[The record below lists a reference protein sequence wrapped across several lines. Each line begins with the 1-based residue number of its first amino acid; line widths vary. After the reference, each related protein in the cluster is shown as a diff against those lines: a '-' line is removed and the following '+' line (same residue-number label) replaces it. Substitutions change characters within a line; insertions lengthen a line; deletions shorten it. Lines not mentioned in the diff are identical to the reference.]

1 MIEQPSS
8 PTADR
13 VFIPVDQ
20 LREASEAVFR
30 AVGLS
35 GEDAATVADVMITND
50 LRGIPSH
57 GIFNRI
63 GAYVESYRAGDLDP
77 RPGWTVLRE
86 TPTTAVV
93 DGGNGLGLHVAARA
107 MDLAIAKAREYGMG
121 SVGVRNVGHMGG
133 TGYHAMRALPHDM
146 IGIAMSANGPI
157 QVLPTF
163 GAKPRMGTNPL
174 AWAAPAGEMPPFVFD
189 IGTSQVAAGRIR
201 LAQKLGLPVE
211 PGWIAGPDGAPITE
225 RVLVPDEF
233 YVLPMGGTREN
244 GSHKGFGMAAVV
256 EIMASMLTGMGAS
269 FVTHQPGF
277 SFHLAAYRIDAF
289 IEVAQF
295 KADMDD
301 YLRGLTETPPAPGC
315 DRVVYPGLLAA
326 ERQARQLETGIP
338 YPVQLVDWF
347 RQMERDFGLKFAFT

>member
-1 MIEQPSS
+1 MIEQSSS

-13 VFIPVDQ
+13 VHIPVGE
-20 LREASEAVFR
+20 LREASEMIFR
-30 AVGLS
+30 ALGLRE
-35 GEDAATVADVMITND
+35 EDARTVADVMITND

-63 GAYVESYRAGDLDP
+63 PGYVRAYQVGELEA
-77 RPGWTVLRE
+77 RPAWTLLRE
-86 TPTTAVV
+86 TPTTALV

-107 MDLAIAKAREYGMG
+107 MDLAIEKAREYGIG

-133 TGYHAMRALPHDM
+133 AGYHAMRALPHDM

-157 QVLPTF
+157 SVLPTF

-211 PGWIAGPDGAPITE
+211 PGWIAGTDGAPITE
-225 RVLVPDEF
+225 RAQVPDEF

-244 GSHKGFGMAAVV
+244 GSHKGYGLASVV

-289 IEVAQF
+289 VDVDKF
-295 KADMDD
+295 KGDMDEF
-301 YLRGLTETPPAPGC
+301 LRGLSETPPAPGC
-315 DRVVYPGLLAA
+315 DRVVYPGLVAA
-326 ERQARQLETGIP
+326 ERQAQQLETGIP
-338 YPVQLVDWF
+338 YPIALVDWF
-347 RQMERDFGLKFAFT
+347 RTMERELDLSFAFT